1 MDLDAL
7 SKEESQAIAH
17 WEIYGQRGQRPPHR
31 AAPWHW
37 KNHPFV
43 RPASDTWQVLMD
55 PDQVAILL
63 LGFVP
68 VPIENLTPPPE
79 HFVPGETLTTHTM
92 TGATNEENPPPTE
105 DRWFVYSEGPNY
117 KGEVRVHMYQ
127 SLSGYK
133 QVELLIDAGFEA
145 RGIRDEIASIRE
157 ITWETDPR
165 RALKGMNSET
175 AKEVAREV
183 SERVLNVLLDP
194 RDTYAVFE
202 KLSNNQSSDR

>member
-7 SKEESQAIAH
+7 SREESQATAH

-31 AAPWHW
+31 VAPWHW

-43 RPASDTWQVLMD
+43 MPASDTWRVLMD
-55 PDQVAILL
+55 SDQVAVLL

-68 VPIENLTPPPE
+68 VPIESLTPPSE
-79 HFVPGETLTTHTM
+79 HFVPGETTVTYIMPGVVTE
-92 TGATNEENPPPTE
+92 GNPPPTE
-105 DRWFVYSEGPNY
+105 DKWFVYSEGPNH
-117 KGEVRVHMYQ
+117 KGEVRVHMHR

-145 RGIRDEIASIRE
+145 RGIRDEIASIKE

-165 RALKGMNSET
+165 RALKGMNFEM

-202 KLSNNQSSDR
+202 KLLNNQS